1 MLTFWSDRNPLARF
15 GARRNDAFDD
25 LRREMNRLFFDF
37 ESARPG
43 LEFEAGGGW
52 PRVSLDDR
60 GDNLVLRAEVP
71 GVAEKDL
78 ELQVQENTVSLRGE
92 RKEAVPEGHS
102 VHRKERGDFRFARSF
117 QLPTAVA
124 ADKVEAHLKNGVLTV
139 TLPKAETAKP
149 RKISVRSS

>member
-1 MLTFWSDRNPLARF
+1 
-15 GARRNDAFDD
+15 
-25 LRREMNRLFFDF
+25 
-37 ESARPG
+37 
-43 LEFEAGGGW
+43 
-52 PRVSLDDR
+52 
-60 GDNLVLRAEVP
+60 VLRAEVP

-92 RKEAVPEGHS
+92 RKEAIPEGHS

-117 QLPTAVA
+117 QLPSAVA